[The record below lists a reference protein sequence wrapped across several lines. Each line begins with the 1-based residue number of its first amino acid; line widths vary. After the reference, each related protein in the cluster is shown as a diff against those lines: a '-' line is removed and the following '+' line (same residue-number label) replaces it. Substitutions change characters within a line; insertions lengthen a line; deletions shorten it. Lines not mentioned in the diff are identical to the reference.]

1 MNWTTELPF
10 ILNGVEGDLKIVY
23 TPMGQKFYQNGR
35 EIKRNGLGFGGQKY
49 KVETTDGGDNTV
61 TVKGNL
67 KRGRQ
72 VVFRGE
78 TIDMEKPLS
87 GTAMSLAF
95 LPLITV
101 VLVAI
106 GFIGIGIGIIGGALL
121 GATGALGTMA
131 AGNILRNEPD
141 TAKQILYSIV
151 ISLVT
156 AAILFALFFIFSLVF
171 GMIFGIAFSLF

>member
-49 KVETTDGGDNTV
+49 KVVTTDGGDSIV

-67 KRGRQ
+67 KKGRQ

-78 TIDMEKPLS
+78 TTDLETPLS
-87 GTAMSLAF
+87 GMAMLLAF
-95 LPLITV
+95 LPFITV
-101 VLVAI
+101 VVVAAVI
-106 GFIGIGIGIIGGALL
+106 MGAGIGIIGGALL
-121 GATGALGTMA
+121 GATGALGTMV
-131 AGNILRNEPD
+131 AGNLLRNEPD
-141 TAKQILYSIV
+141 TTRQILYSI
-151 ISLVT
+151 ITSLV
-156 AAILFALFFIFSLVF
+156 AAVVLFVLLLIFSFIF
-171 GMIFGIAFSLF
+171 GMIFGIAFSFF